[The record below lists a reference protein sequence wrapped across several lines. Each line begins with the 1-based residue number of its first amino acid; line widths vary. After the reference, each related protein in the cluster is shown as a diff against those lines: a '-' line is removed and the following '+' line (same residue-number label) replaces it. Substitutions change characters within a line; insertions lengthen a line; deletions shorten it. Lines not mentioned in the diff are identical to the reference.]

1 MMIHLLRTGRVV
13 LMALACAS
21 CGSSNPITGPD
32 LRQQTVS
39 GPQRTVS
46 GSVQDAAFR
55 PLAGAQVAIVGTRL
69 STVTSADGRFELTGG
84 ISSPLTVRA
93 AKEGYLTETQAFD
106 WPPCTILPGSAQ
118 CLVSTHLG
126 TVFRLESQ
134 AVDIS
139 GDYTVTLSADNAC
152 SDLPSEARSRTY
164 SASIVPDSPARTRY
178 SITLQTPT
186 GRDQEA
192 GFEAG
197 VTGDFLAL
205 RFRLDPGLV
214 DQIAPNVYV
223 AAHGGASATVV
234 PGAALLAATFDGYIE
249 YCRLKDSSAFP
260 REGCADP
267 TPGQP
272 GNFAHCQSRNHR
284 LTFTRR

>member
-1 MMIHLLRTGRVV
+1 MDRGTTTRRQESCGFLVLLG
-13 LMALACAS
+13 ALICAS
-21 CGSSNPITGPD
+21 CGSSSPTGPSVN
-32 LRQQTVS
+32 R
-39 GPQRTVS
+39 PQRTVS
-46 GSVQDAAFR
+46 GSVQDAAFQ
-55 PLAGAQVAIVGTRL
+55 PIAGAQVAIVGTGL
-69 STVTSADGRFELTGG
+69 STVTGTDGRFELTGG

-93 AKEGYLTETQAFD
+93 AKEGYVTETQAFD
-106 WPPCTILPGSAQ
+106 WPPCTTLPGSAQ
-118 CLVSTHLG
+118 CIVSTHLG
-126 TVFRLESQ
+126 TVFRLESLGQ

-164 SASIVPDSPARTRY
+164 NASIVPDSPARTRY
-178 SITLQTPT
+178 SITIQTPA
-186 GRDQEA
+186 GRDQSE

-214 DQIAPNVYV
+214 DQIAPNTYV
-223 AAHGGASATVV
+223 AAGGGASATVV
-234 PGAALLAATFDGYIE
+234 PGASLIAATFDGYIE

-260 REGCADP
+260 REGCSPDP
-267 TPGQP
+267 TV
-272 GNFAHCQSRNHR
+272 NFASCQSRNHR